1 MGLFWD
7 LLQQSQIS
15 DQKSTARSLEQ
26 RVAALEANLY
36 ETQRLQRHL
45 LEILERHFNAD
56 LDGDGKI
63 G

>member
-15 DQKSTARSLEQ
+15 SQSSATQSLED
-26 RVAALEANLY
+26 RVASLEGQLH

-45 LEILERHFNAD
+45 IEILEKHFD
-56 LDGDGKI
+56 SDIDGDGRV